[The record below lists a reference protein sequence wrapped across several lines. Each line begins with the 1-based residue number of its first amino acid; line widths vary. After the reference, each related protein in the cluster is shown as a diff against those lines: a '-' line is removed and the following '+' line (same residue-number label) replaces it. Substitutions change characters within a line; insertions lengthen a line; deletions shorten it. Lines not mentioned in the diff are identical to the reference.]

1 MHAKNGR
8 AAMLATRA
16 NLIWTLF
23 WHRFVPR
30 NRSEGFKLLWVFLEP
45 AAQLALILGIF
56 TFIGRNGGYGISLAL
71 FLLTG
76 IAMLSI
82 VTRGMMQVG
91 GAVQALRS
99 PRRLPEIG
107 VFADP
112 LAALL
117 FTLFTAAIYTG
128 AIAWGIGH
136 WQHVDVIPVAPFRV
150 LEALAAAGLLAF
162 GLGMIRGYS
171 ARFAPVVMRALGIL
185 SRALLFISGVFYMP
199 SYMPPF
205 IRDWLYWNPVLHV
218 VELMRRGVYGDD
230 YPSLVLDELYLG
242 ACALGLASFG
252 MVLLWA
258 DRRRLLE

>member
-1 MHAKNGR
+1 
-8 AAMLATRA
+8 MLITRA

-45 AAQLALILGIF
+45 AAQLAIILALF
-56 TFIGRNGGYGISLAL
+56 TFIGRDGGYGVSFAL

-82 VTRGMMQVG
+82 VTRGMLQVG
-91 GAVQALRS
+91 SAVQALRS

-117 FTLFTAAIYTG
+117 FTLFTAAIYT
-128 AIAWGIGH
+128 AVIAWCIGR
-136 WQHVDVIPVAPFRV
+136 WQYVQIIPVAPHLV
-150 LEALAAAGLLAF
+150 LEALGFAALLAF
-162 GLGMIRGYS
+162 GLGIVKGYS
-171 ARFAPVVMRALGIL
+171 ARFAPVVMRTLAIF
-185 SRALLFISGVFYMP
+185 SRTLLFISGIFYIP

-205 IRDWLYWNPVLHV
+205 IRDWLYWNPVIHV
-218 VELMRRGVYGDD
+218 VELMRRGVYGED
-230 YPSLVLDELYLG
+230 YPSLLLDKVYLG
-242 ACALGLASFG
+242 ACALGLAAFG
-252 MVLLWA
+252 MVVLWA
-258 DRRRLLE
+258 DRRRVLE